1 MKTKCF
7 KLTAVVLTV
16 LAAMLMISCENPFI
30 YEGSDSGNN
39 SSNNS
44 TVKPGVPTGVMTTA
58 ATSNSIT
65 ISWTAVFDATGY
77 YIYRSSS
84 STGTFTQVGN
94 IKSSSYTNTGLTAG
108 TTYYYKVAAYN
119 NAGTSSQSSTLYA
132 ATNSSALFSITISG
146 TPKTGQIITA
156 VTNGSGWTTGSFKW
170 GYADSANAD
179 YFYYFTSGMSGLN
192 DSVFTIPAGYTG
204 KYIRAFRYHPSGD
217 WHEYS
222 TTGQLTGNKSFAS
235 NFLGPVQY

>member
-16 LAAMLMISCENPFI
+16 LAAMLVTSCENPFI
-30 YEGSDSGNN
+30 YEGSDSEKNSSN

-44 TVKPGVPTGVMTTA
+44 TTKPGVPTGVMTTA

-84 STGTFTQVGN
+84 SAGIFTQVGN
-94 IKSSSYTNTGLTAG
+94 IKSNSYTDTGLTAG
-108 TTYYYKVAAYN
+108 TIYYFKVEAYN
-119 NAGTSSQSSTLYA
+119 SAGTSSQSSILYA

-156 VTNGSGWTTGSFKW
+156 ATNGSGWTGNFGW
-170 GYADSANAD
+170 GYASSANANS
-179 YFYYFTSGMSGLN
+179 FTPFTTGMSGVN
-192 DSVFTIPAGYTG
+192 NSVFTIPTGYTG
-204 KYIRAFRYHPSGD
+204 MYIRAFRDHPSGD
-217 WHEYS
+217 W
-222 TTGQLTGNKSFAS
+222 TNPTGGNTFPS